1 MSKKLKQV
9 ARIIIERSAVSNRGL
24 WEVLSQLNLAA
35 FHFRRVANSD
45 HAASLGAW
53 FESPEIIDNLHFG
66 LRLVVTVPGA
76 WRSEL

>member
-9 ARIIIERSAVSNRGL
+9 ARVIIERRAESNRGL

-35 FHFRRVANSD
+35 FHFRRVANFD
-45 HAASLGAW
+45 HAESLGAR
-53 FESPEIIDNLHFG
+53 FELPEVIDNLHLG

-76 WRSEL
+76 WGSEL